1 MLLNNTNTTN
11 NNTTNNNIR
20 AEWKLQLIIKNNFI
34 SVKDFKDTRSIY
46 SASKPIEMFM
56 GSDTKNV
63 IDTLFDSILNRIN
76 KQWKHQIK
84 EEVDLLMKVLNYYVI
99 IFREKILE
107 EVDHI

>member
-1 MLLNNTNTTN
+1 MDNTNTTT

-76 KQWKHQIK
+76 KQ
-84 EEVDLLMKVLNYYVI
+84 
-99 IFREKILE
+99 
-107 EVDHI
+107 